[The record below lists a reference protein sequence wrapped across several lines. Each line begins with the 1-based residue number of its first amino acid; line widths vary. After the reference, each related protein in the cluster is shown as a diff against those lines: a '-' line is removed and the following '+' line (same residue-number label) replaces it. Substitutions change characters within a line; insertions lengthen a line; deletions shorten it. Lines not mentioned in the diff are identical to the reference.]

1 MFSYVREL
9 SCFHW
14 TKSRNTSLLQAHSSV
29 QFLPW
34 VASLQN
40 LEMGPL
46 CSYDGFSLCAWYCL
60 LTSSR
65 LIILLV
71 TSQSWG
77 DHQVSSHPLYLNPL
91 SPREGSDSLDLSP
104 NSFNWKQFFLFF
116 LEEYVAI
123 WEVNISRSA
132 CTPDRCI
139 HFYSLVSLVFG
150 TLWDVFYVSLAL
162 FYC

>member
-1 MFSYVREL
+1 MREL
-9 SCFHW
+9 SCFHS
-14 TKSRNTSLLQAHSSV
+14 TKSRNTSPLQAYSSV
-29 QFLPW
+29 LFLQW

-77 DHQVSSHPLYLNPL
+77 DHQVSSHSLNLNPL
-91 SPREGSDSLDLSP
+91 SPWEDSDSLDLSP
-104 NSFNWKQFFLFF
+104 NSFNWKQFFVFFSGGICSYLRGKYFQKCLYPWEVYPLLFF
-116 LEEYVAI
+116 SQSCI
-123 WEVNISRSA
+123 WD
-132 CTPDRCI
+132 PLRCLLCEPGSI
-139 HFYSLVSLVFG
+139 LL
-150 TLWDVFYVSLAL
+150 LMP
-162 FYC
+162 